1 MWQRTDAGPG
11 DVVGGLNE
19 VFPDGMPRHAG
30 HGSEPRHL

>member
-1 MWQRTDAGPG
+1 MC
-11 DVVGGLNE
+11 LNE